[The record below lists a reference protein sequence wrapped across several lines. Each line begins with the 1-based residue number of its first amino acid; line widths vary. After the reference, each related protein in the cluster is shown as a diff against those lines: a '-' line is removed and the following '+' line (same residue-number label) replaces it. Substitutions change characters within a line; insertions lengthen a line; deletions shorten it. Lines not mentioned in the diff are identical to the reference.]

1 MKEMER
7 GESDRIQ
14 FSFKPRE
21 LAGEGP
27 GFREIYM

>member
-21 LAGEGP
+21 LALEGP
-27 GFREIYM
+27 GFRKKYM